1 MDILS
6 TIKLDIWVIQTLAM
20 ILTAILMPKFTVSGP
35 ISALIAVITLS
46 VVNTHLW
53 DAALFFSVPDSI
65 TLHAATLIIA
75 NGIIFWILVKILPGI
90 DTQGFIAPLLAPI
103 IFTVISVYLH
113 QMSPKIPWD
122 QLLSS
127 AKAIITDTK
136 EHLKNESKT
145 EHDSEQRHSQ

>member
-53 DAALFFSVPDSI
+53 DAALFFSVPNSV
-65 TLHAATLIIA
+65 TLHAATLVIA
-75 NGIIFWILVKILPGI
+75 NGIIFWVLVKILPGI
-90 DTQGFIAPLLAPI
+90 DTQGLFTPILAPI
-103 IFTVISVYLH
+103 VFTVISVFLH
-113 QMSPKIPWD
+113 QMSPKIPWE
-122 QLLSS
+122 QILST
-127 AKAIITDTK
+127 AKTIITDTK
-136 EHLKNESKT
+136 EQLKNESKT
-145 EHDSEQRHSQ
+145 HEDPQKRLSQ